1 MTQLKT
7 THFLRVTGFS
17 NGCLEQFKTFLV
29 LLNSHQKGEKIDA
42 VSKLTAKEV
51 DSSWAGGT
59 DWHDISWKID
69 LYIRSKATFITNI
82 CGILTIFLFNHSLN
96 KQEKIAISRRPN
108 SGRDFANV
116 STECNEIYDVWENH
130 NILTQQ
136 GVFTQRLKYSFICN
150 LLSWVRVF
158 IVLSPFY
165 LVSFFYWLG
174 SK

>member
-1 MTQLKT
+1 M
-7 THFLRVTGFS
+7 RR
-17 NGCLEQFKTFLV
+17 
-29 LLNSHQKGEKIDA
+29 
-42 VSKLTAKEV
+42 
-51 DSSWAGGT
+51 GT

-108 SGRDFANV
+108 SGRDFANA

-136 GVFTQRLKYSFICN
+136 GVFILTQRLKYSFVCN
-150 LLSWVRVF
+150 LSSWVRVF

-174 SK
+174 SNKGRWSVLFLSSPLGFEPLCCFCILLVYLEGTVLVLPLFV